1 MNGID
6 KIIAR
11 MESDTQAECDAIAAQ
26 SAAEAEAILA
36 QYRADAD
43 KLLQD
48 AQPRCKELEAQQ
60 LERLEGS
67 SRLACRQRVLAEKQS
82 LLDEAFSRAAQ
93 ALARLPREQYIDLLA
108 ALAAENGQGGEEL
121 LFSPADRDAVGQ
133 AVTDAANAKKSGAA
147 FTLSAETRETG
158 GGLVLRR
165 GRMEINCGFA
175 ELLRRARQE
184 DSSAVAAVLFD

>member
-67 SRLACRQRVLAEKQS
+67 SRLACRQRVLSEKQS

-93 ALARLPREQYIDLLA
+93 ALARLPRGQYIDLLA

-133 AVTDAANAKKSGAA
+133 AVTDAANAKKSGAS
-147 FTLSAETRETG
+147 FTPVRRDTG
-158 GGLVLRR
+158 DRRRPGAAPGPHGDQLRLCRAAAPGAAGGLLRR
-165 GRMEINCGFA
+165 GRC
-175 ELLRRARQE
+175 
-184 DSSAVAAVLFD
+184 AV

>member
-11 MESDTQAECDAIAAQ
+11 MEADTQAECADIAAQ
-26 SAAEAEAILA
+26 AAAEAEAILA

-43 KLLQD
+43 KLLR
-48 AQPRCKELEAQQ
+48 PE
-60 LERLEGS
+60 
-67 SRLACRQRVLAEKQS
+67 
-82 LLDEAFSRAAQ
+82 
-93 ALARLPREQYIDLLA
+93 YIDLLA
-108 ALAAENGQGGEEL
+108 SLAAENGQGGEAL
-121 LFSPADRDAVGQ
+121 VFSAADRDTVGQ
-133 AVTDAANAKKSGAA
+133 AVVDAANGKKPGAG
-147 FTLSAETRETG
+147 FTLAADTRETG
-158 GGLVLRR
+158 GGVVLQR

>member
-108 ALAAENGQGGEEL
+108 ALAAGGEEL
-121 LFSPADRDAVGQ
+121 LFAPTDRDAVGQ